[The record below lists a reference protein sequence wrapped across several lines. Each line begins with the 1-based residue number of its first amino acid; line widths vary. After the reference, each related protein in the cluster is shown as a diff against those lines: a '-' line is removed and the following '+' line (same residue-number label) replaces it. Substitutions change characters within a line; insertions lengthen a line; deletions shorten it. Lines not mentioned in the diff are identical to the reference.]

1 VSADRRRRWT
11 SPASRGSGLGPPA
24 LPVLPVLTLLA
35 VLAVLVAGAPP
46 TQASESPEVEMR
58 LTGLTGVLGP
68 DQDRENDDESAPLA
82 SEQSDP
88 GRDLRLRL
96 LVDNRGEQAVE
107 GLRVVVEIHPAAQ
120 SREELAAA
128 YAGDGLGS
136 QAGRVHDQEVRE
148 LSALEPGEVAGVEEV
163 IPLDEAA
170 WPDAGG
176 VHPVRVS
183 LVRGA
188 EVLDELVTA
197 VVWLGDTRG
206 GSLLTTFVWPLS
218 DAPWR
223 TEQGRYSAAA
233 QRDIRP
239 GGRLDVLLRALEQHE
254 DAGVL
259 LAPAAHL
266 LEDLRDQASGFE
278 QVELQEDGSRL
289 TEDVEPDHEEARRAN
304 ATIQRIRRVAEQLPH
319 QPVYG
324 PYADADLDALSAHG
338 RAMREM
344 AGELATE
351 GRRRLQLGLERTAD
365 ASAFVLG
372 SPIRPEA
379 LDLMPT
385 EHLLLPSRL
394 VVDDGVTGRLRTL
407 RSPSG
412 RPLLA
417 SVGDPVLE
425 ELLASPETDGLAAA
439 QRVLAETAMLYFEDP
454 GTEGRS
460 LSLHPPPDW
469 DPDPEMLHALL
480 GGLDQAPWLELVAP
494 SQQASFG
501 ERSPVEMELAE
512 PEDERLSPELIDRLE
527 TARTDL
533 AAATSA
539 RPTDHEEDEESDGPP
554 ERSYQELEDAL
565 FRSTSAWLS
574 GNATAES
581 LVRDV
586 QSEIERSFGDVEV
599 ASGSQVTLTSDTG
612 QIPVTVRRTR
622 GGPITV
628 RVEIASQG
636 RLEWEERRSDDI
648 VLADEEA
655 HTVSFETRALG
666 TGTFPVT
673 VVVTDP
679 SGTRELE
686 RTTLSV
692 RSTAVSGPALSATGV
707 LVLGLLLV
715 GALRRRPRGPRLQV
729 IDGAP
734 GP

>member
-1 VSADRRRRWT
+1 ML
-11 SPASRGSGLGPPA
+11 GLA
-24 LPVLPVLTLLA
+24 LA
-35 VLAVLVAGAPP
+35 VLPAVPAP
-46 TQASESPEVEMR
+46 AAESPEVELR
-58 LTGLTGVLGP
+58 LSDLTGVLGS
-68 DQDRENDDESAPLA
+68 DEDDAGDAEEAAPLT
-82 SEQSDP
+82 SEQAEP
-88 GRDLRLRL
+88 GEDLRLRL

-107 GLRVVVEIHPAAQ
+107 DLRVVVEIHPAAQ
-120 SREELAAA
+120 SRQELADA
-128 YAGDGLGS
+128 YDGDGLGS
-136 QAGRVHDQEVRE
+136 PTGRVHDQAVRG
-148 LSALEPGEVAGVEEV
+148 LSSLQPGEIAGVEEV
-163 IPLDEAA
+163 IPPDEAG
-170 WPDAGG
+170 WPSEGG
-176 VHPVRVS
+176 VHPLRVS

-206 GSLLTTFVWPLS
+206 GHLLTTFVWPLN

-266 LEDLRDQASGFE
+266 LEDLQDQSSGFE
-278 QVELQEDGSRL
+278 QVELQEDGSRM
-289 TEDVEPDHEEARRAN
+289 TEDVEPEDEAARRAN
-304 ATIQRIRRVAEQLPH
+304 VTLQRMRGVAEQLPH

-324 PYADADLDALSAHG
+324 PYADADLDALAAHG
-338 RAMREM
+338 REMREL

-372 SPIRPEA
+372 SPITPET
-379 LDLMPT
+379 LDLVPT
-385 EHLLLPSRL
+385 EHLLLPAGL
-394 VVDDGVTGRLRTL
+394 VADDGVTTELRKL

-425 ELLASPETDGLAAA
+425 GLLASPELEGLAAA
-439 QRVLAETAMLYFEDP
+439 QRVLAETAMLYFEAP
-454 GTEGRS
+454 EAEGRS
-460 LSLHPPPDW
+460 LSLHPPPNW
-469 DPDPEMLHALL
+469 DPDPEMAHALL
-480 GGLDQAPWLELVAP
+480 EGLEEATWLELVAP

-501 ERSPVEMELAE
+501 ERSPVGVELTE
-512 PEDERLSPELIDRLE
+512 PEEGRLSPELISRLE

-539 RPTDHEEDEESDGPP
+539 RPDDDELDAEDDDPP
-554 ERSYQELEDAL
+554 DRSHRELENAL
-565 FRSTSAWLS
+565 FRATSAWLS
-574 GNATAES
+574 GNTTAES
-581 LVRDV
+581 LIRDV
-586 QSEIERSFGDVEV
+586 QSEVERSFGDVEV
-599 ASGSQVTLTSDTG
+599 ASGSRVTLTSDTG

-628 RVEIASQG
+628 RIEVASQG
-636 RLEWEERRSDDI
+636 RLEWEERQSEDI

-679 SGTRELE
+679 SGTRQLE

-692 RSTAVSGPALSATGV
+692 RSTAVSGPALSATGI
-707 LVLGLLLV
+707 LVLALLLV
-715 GALRRRPRGPRLQV
+715 GAVRRRPRGPRLQI

-734 GP
+734 ER